1 VTAGR
6 AERTEFAPA
15 KINLTLRIGR
25 KRPDGYHDLESLV
38 VFADVGD
45 TLRLQ
50 AGEALDLSVDGPT
63 ATHAGPP
70 EGNLVLTAA
79 RALQAQIAGLRA
91 GHFHL
96 TKAIPV
102 AAGLGGG
109 SSDAAAALRLLA
121 RLNDLPA
128 QDSRVI
134 DAARAS
140 GADVPV
146 CLDPVPR
153 IMRGIGDILSAPL
166 RLPALPAVLVNPGI
180 PVPTAAVFAAL
191 ATSRANATPPATD
204 SDAASRLVEAV
215 GEPAPDALID
225 ALASSSNDLEAP
237 AIALFPAVG
246 ETLGA
251 LRATRRYRFARMS
264 GSGGTCFGLFATAE
278 DAKEAA
284 SRLAREQPQW
294 WVCATILGSANTVAA
309 DVPSPLVGEGGADL
323 STNRAG

>member
-1 VTAGR
+1 VTAGP

-15 KINLTLRIGR
+15 KVNLTLRIGR
-25 KRPDGYHDLESLV
+25 KRPDGYHELESLV

-45 TLRLQ
+45 TLRLRP
-50 AGEALDLSVDGPT
+50 GEALGLSADGPT
-63 ATHAGPP
+63 ATQAGPP
-70 EGNLVLTAA
+70 DSNLVIKVA

-91 GHFHL
+91 GQFHL
-96 TKAIPV
+96 TKAVPV

-121 RLNDLPA
+121 HLNDLSA
-128 QDSRVI
+128 KDARVTN
-134 DAARAS
+134 AARAS

-191 ATSRANATPPATD
+191 ATSRA
-204 SDAASRLVEAV
+204 DALPLAVDNDGASRLVEA
-215 GEPAPDALID
+215 GREPGFGVLID
-225 ALASSSNDLEAP
+225 ALTASSNDLESP
-237 AIALFPAVG
+237 AIALFPGVG
-246 ETLGA
+246 EALGA
-251 LRATRRYRFARMS
+251 LRATRRCRLARMS
-264 GSGGTCFGLFATAE
+264 GSGGTCFGLFASAE

-284 SRLAREQPQW
+284 ARLVREHPQW
-294 WVCATILGSANTVAA
+294 WVHETTLGAA
-309 DVPSPLVGEGGADL
+309 PVQ
-323 STNRAG
+323 